1 MIIFF
6 SNRDNRISD
15 KAMSDIINNLA
26 ASNLNE
32 FVSLDLSENK
42 VNHLH
47 IYIYLQYVPPA
58 ILWLSVSIR
67 LFYFMLFYL
76 PLANFVQVGFG
87 AISALVNFM
96 NKINSIQT

>member
-58 ILWLSVSIR
+58 ILWLSVSLDYFILCYFICHWLTLYR
-67 LFYFMLFYL
+67 LD
-76 PLANFVQVGFG
+76 
-87 AISALVNFM
+87 SALSLLLL
-96 NKINSIQT
+96 IL